1 MNDLVLECQEVCKS
15 YAHKKALNGISLELE
30 SGKII
35 GLLGPNGSGKT
46 TLIKLIN
53 GLLSANSGT
62 IRVCGLPVGVESKK
76 HISYL
81 PERTYLDLD
90 MRVKDCVRMFKD
102 FYEDFE
108 EEKALQLLKRLNID
122 VEEKMKHLS
131 KGTKEKVQLVLVMS
145 RNTDLYILDEP
156 IAGVDPAARD
166 LILNLIVSNLN
177 PNASL
182 LICTHLISDI
192 ESILDDVVFINEG
205 KIILHRDADELRTE
219 YNGSIN
225 DAFREAFRCF

>member
-1 MNDLVLECQEVCKS
+1 
-15 YAHKKALNGISLELE
+15 
-30 SGKII
+30 
-35 GLLGPNGSGKT
+35 
-46 TLIKLIN
+46 
-53 GLLSANSGT
+53 
-62 IRVCGLPVGVESKK
+62 
-76 HISYL
+76 
-81 PERTYLDLD
+81 
-90 MRVKDCVRMFKD
+90 
-102 FYEDFE
+102 
-108 EEKALQLLKRLNID
+108 
-122 VEEKMKHLS
+122 MKHLS

>member
-1 MNDLVLECQEVCKS
+1 MVLECKDVV
-15 YAHKKALNGISLELE
+15 KKYGQKEALKGVSLELE

-46 TLIKLIN
+46 TLIKIIN
-53 GLLSANSGT
+53 GLLEKNSGT
-62 IRVCGLPVGVESKK
+62 IRVCGQPIGVESKK

-81 PERTYLDLD
+81 PERTYLNQD
-90 MRVKDCVRMFKD
+90 MKVKDCIRMFKD
-102 FYEDFE
+102 FYTDFNDQ
-108 EEKALQLLKRLNID
+108 KALTLVKKLQID
-122 VEEKMKHLS
+122 PNEKMKHLS

-145 RNTDLYILDEP
+145 RDTDLYILDEP

-177 PNASL
+177 PQASL
-182 LICTHLISDI
+182 LICTHLIYDI

-205 KIILHRDADELRTE
+205 KILLHRNADELRSE
-219 YNGSIN
+219 NNGSIN

>member
-1 MNDLVLECQEVCKS
+1 MVLECVDVFKRYGAKE
-15 YAHKKALNGISLELE
+15 ALRGVTLELE
-30 SGKII
+30 AGKII

-46 TLIKLIN
+46 TLIKIIN
-53 GLLSANSGT
+53 GILQKNSGT
-62 IRVCGLPVGVESKK
+62 VKVCGYPVGVESKK
-76 HISYL
+76 HISFL
-81 PERTYLDLD
+81 PERTYLNLD
-90 MRVKDCVRMFKD
+90 MKVKECIQMFKD
-102 FYEDFE
+102 FYEDFDTD
-108 EEKALQLLKRLNID
+108 KAFNLVQKLNID
-122 VEEKMKHLS
+122 PNEKLKHLS
-131 KGTKEKVQLVLVMS
+131 KGTKEKVQLILVMS

-182 LICTHLISDI
+182 LICTHLIYDI

-205 KIILHRDADELRTE
+205 KILLHRNADELRAE
-219 YNGSIN
+219 NNGSIN

>member
-1 MNDLVLECQEVCKS
+1 MVLECKDIVKRYGQKE
-15 YAHKKALNGISLELE
+15 ALRGVSLELE

-46 TLIKLIN
+46 TLIKIIN
-53 GLLSANSGT
+53 GLLVKNSGS
-62 IRVCGLPVGVESKK
+62 ISVCGYPIGVESAK

-81 PERTYLDLD
+81 PERTYLNLD
-90 MRVKDCVRMFKD
+90 MKVRECIHMFKD
-102 FYEDFE
+102 FYMDFDE
-108 EEKALQLLKRLNID
+108 AKALNLMQQLNINPD
-122 VEEKMKHLS
+122 EKMKQLS

-166 LILNLIVSNLN
+166 LILQLIVSNLN

-182 LICTHLISDI
+182 LICTHLIHDI
-192 ESILDDVVFINEG
+192 ESILDDVVFINGG
-205 KIILHRDADELRTE
+205 KILLHRNADDLRSE
-219 YNGSIN
+219 FNGSIN
-225 DAFREAFRCF
+225 DAFREAFKCF

>member
-1 MNDLVLECQEVCKS
+1 MKVLECKDIVKR
-15 YAHKKALNGISLELE
+15 YASKEALKGVSLELE
-30 SGKII
+30 GGKII

-46 TLIKLIN
+46 TLIKIIN
-53 GLLSANSGT
+53 GLLVKNSGS
-62 IRVCGLPVGVESKK
+62 IAVCGYPIGVESAK

-81 PERTYLDLD
+81 PERTYLNLD
-90 MRVKDCVRMFKD
+90 MRVKECIQMFKEFYTD
-102 FYEDFE
+102 FDEA
-108 EEKALQLLKRLNID
+108 KALKLIEQLNINPT
-122 VEEKMKHLS
+122 EKMKQLS

-166 LILNLIVSNLN
+166 LILKLIVENLN

-182 LICTHLISDI
+182 LICTHLIHDI
-192 ESILDDVVFINEG
+192 ESILDDVVFINDG
-205 KIILHRDADELRTE
+205 KILLHRNADELRSE
-219 YNGSIN
+219 FNGSIN

>member
-1 MNDLVLECQEVCKS
+1 MVLECKDIVKR
-15 YAHKKALNGISLELE
+15 YASKEALRGVSLELE

-46 TLIKLIN
+46 TLIKIIN
-53 GLLSANSGT
+53 GLLVKNSGSIT
-62 IRVCGLPVGVESKK
+62 ICGYPIGVESAK

-81 PERTYLDLD
+81 PERTYLNLD
-90 MRVKDCVRMFKD
+90 MRVKECVQMFKD
-102 FYEDFE
+102 FYEDFDND
-108 EEKALQLLKRLNID
+108 KAFKLLAQLNINPD
-122 VEEKMKHLS
+122 DKMKQLS

-166 LILNLIVSNLN
+166 LILKLIVENLN

-182 LICTHLISDI
+182 LICTHLIHDI
-192 ESILDDVVFINEG
+192 ESILDDVVFINDG
-205 KIILHRDADELRTE
+205 RILLHRNADELRSE
-219 YNGSIN
+219 FNGSIN